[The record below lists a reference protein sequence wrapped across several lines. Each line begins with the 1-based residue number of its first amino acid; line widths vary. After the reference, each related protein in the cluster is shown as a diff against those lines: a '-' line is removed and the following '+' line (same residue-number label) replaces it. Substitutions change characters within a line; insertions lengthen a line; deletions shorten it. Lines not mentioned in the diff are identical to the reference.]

1 MPKLYYESDG
11 DFSVLS
17 GRKIAVIGYGSQG
30 HAHALN
36 LKESGATVTVGVRPG
51 SDGWKRAEAHGWTPQ
66 APADAVKDADVI
78 GIFVPDHV
86 QKQVWDD
93 VVAPALRPGSTVLFA
108 HGFCIH
114 FGQIVPPADV
124 NVIMVAPKGPGHLV
138 RRLYTEGAGVPA
150 LIAIYQDATG
160 DAKAISLAWAI
171 GIGAARA
178 GLIETNFREETETD
192 LFGEQ
197 TVLCGGATALVLAG
211 FETLV
216 EAGYAPEIAYFECM
230 HELKLIVDLMYE
242 GGMDWMRY
250 SISDTAEYG
259 DYTRGPRIVT
269 AETKAEMKRI
279 LGDIQSGKFAEEW
292 IAENRDG
299 RKRFDELRFAARNHP
314 IERVGEELR
323 EMMPFI
329 TAGKQRVEDASGG

>member
-11 DFSVLS
+11 DFSVIS
-17 GRKIAVIGYGSQG
+17 GRKIAVLGYGSQG

-36 LKESGATVTVGVRPG
+36 LKESGASVTVGVRPG

-66 APADAVKDADVI
+66 APADAVQDADVI

-86 QKQVWDD
+86 QKQVWED

-114 FGQIVPPADV
+114 FGQIVPPPDV

-150 LIAIYQDATG
+150 LIAIYQDPSG
-160 DAKAISLAWAI
+160 DAKALSLAWAI

-178 GLIETNFREETETD
+178 GLIETSFREETETD

-216 EAGYAPEIAYFECM
+216 EAGYAPEIAYFECL

-259 DYTRGPRIVT
+259 DLTRGPRIVDDRVRQT
-269 AETKAEMKRI
+269 MREILAE
-279 LGDIQSGKFAEEW
+279 IQSGKYAREFVEE
-292 IAENRDG
+292 NTSG
-299 RKRFDELRFAARNHP
+299 RSMMKM
-314 IERVGEELR
+314 LR
-323 EMMPFI
+323 ERAAN
-329 TAGKQRVEDASGG
+329 TE

>member
-36 LKESGATVTVGVRPG
+36 LKESGASVTVGVRPG

-66 APADAVKDADVI
+66 SPADAVRDADVI

-138 RRLYTEGAGVPA
+138 RRLYSEGAGVPA

-259 DYTRGPRIVT
+259 DLTRGPRVIGP
-269 AETKAEMKRI
+269 ETKAAMKVI
-279 LGDIQSGKFAEEW
+279 LEEIQTGQFAREFVGENQTGRSGMKM
-292 IAENRDG
+292 
-299 RKRFDELRFAARNHP
+299 LRERGARHP
-314 IERVGEELR
+314 IEVVGAELR
-323 EMMPFI
+323 SMMPFVSS
-329 TAGKQRVEDASGG
+329 ARKQAEESA

>member
-1 MPKLYYESDG
+1 M
-11 DFSVLS
+11 
-17 GRKIAVIGYGSQG
+17 
-30 HAHALN
+30 
-36 LKESGATVTVGVRPG
+36 
-51 SDGWKRAEAHGWTPQ
+51 
-66 APADAVKDADVI
+66 
-78 GIFVPDHV
+78 
-86 QKQVWDD
+86 
-93 VVAPALRPGSTVLFA
+93 
-108 HGFCIH
+108 
-114 FGQIVPPADV
+114 
-124 NVIMVAPKGPGHLV
+124 
-138 RRLYTEGAGVPA
+138 PA

-230 HELKLIVDLMYE
+230 HELKLIVDLLYE

-259 DYTRGPRIVT
+259 DLTRGPRVIGP
-269 AETKAEMKRI
+269 ETKAAMKQI
-279 LGDIQSGKFAEEW
+279 LEEIQSGQFAREFV
-292 IAENRDG
+292 AENQTG
-299 RKRFDELRFAARNHP
+299 RSSMKMLRERGARHP
-314 IERVGEELR
+314 IEVVGAELR
-323 EMMPFI
+323 SMMPFVSS
-329 TAGKQRVEDASGG
+329 ARQKAEESA

>member
-36 LKESGATVTVGVRPG
+36 LKESGASVTVGVRPG

-66 APADAVKDADVI
+66 SPADAVKDADVI

-86 QKQVWDD
+86 QKQVWDE
-93 VVAPALRPGSTVLFA
+93 VVSPALRPGSTVLFA

-138 RRLYTEGAGVPA
+138 RRLYSEGAGVPA

-259 DYTRGPRIVT
+259 DLTRGPRVIGP
-269 AETKAEMKRI
+269 ETKAAMKQI
-279 LGDIQSGKFAEEW
+279 LEEIQTGQFAREFVGENQTGRSGMKM
-292 IAENRDG
+292 
-299 RKRFDELRFAARNHP
+299 LRERGARHP
-314 IERVGEELR
+314 IEVVGAELR
-323 EMMPFI
+323 SMMPFVSS
-329 TAGKQRVEDASGG
+329 ARKQAEESA

>member
-36 LKESGATVTVGVRPG
+36 LKESGASVTVGVRPG

-66 APADAVKDADVI
+66 SPADAVKDADVI

-86 QKQVWDD
+86 QRQVWND

-138 RRLYTEGAGVPA
+138 RRLYSEGAGVPA

-259 DYTRGPRIVT
+259 DLTRGPRVIGP
-269 AETKAEMKRI
+269 ETKAAMKEI
-279 LGDIQSGKFAEEW
+279 LEEIQTGQFAREFVGENQTGRSGMKM
-292 IAENRDG
+292 
-299 RKRFDELRFAARNHP
+299 LRERGARHP
-314 IERVGEELR
+314 IEIVGAELR
-323 EMMPFI
+323 SMMPFVSS
-329 TAGKQRVEDASGG
+329 ARKQAEESA

>member
-17 GRKIAVIGYGSQG
+17 GRKIAVLGYGSQG

-36 LKESGATVTVGVRPG
+36 LKESGASVTVGVRPG
-51 SDGWKRAEAHGWTPQ
+51 SDGWDRSEAHGWTPQ
-66 APADAVKDADVI
+66 SPADAVRVADVI

-86 QKQVWDD
+86 QKQVWEET
-93 VVAPALRPGSTVLFA
+93 VAPALRPGSTVLFA

-150 LIAIYQDATG
+150 LIAIYQDPSG
-160 DAKAISLAWAI
+160 DAKAVALAWAI

-178 GLIETNFREETETD
+178 GLIETTFREETETD

-216 EAGYAPEIAYFECM
+216 EAGYAPEIAYFECL
-230 HELKLIVDLMYE
+230 HELKLIIDLIYE
-242 GGMDWMRY
+242 GGLSWMRY
-250 SISDTAEYG
+250 SVSDTAEWG
-259 DYTRGPRIVT
+259 DYQSGPRVVDEHARAQMRDVLTEIQDGT
-269 AETKAEMKRI
+269 FAKR
-279 LGDIQSGKFAEEW
+279 W
-292 IAENRDG
+292 IAEADAGFPEFLRLRQQAQTSQLEQVG
-299 RKRFDELRFAARNHP
+299 RQLRQ
-314 IERVGEELR
+314 
-323 EMMPFI
+323 MMPWLESEE
-329 TAGKQRVEDASGG
+329 KVPS

>member
-11 DFSVLS
+11 DFSALS
-17 GRKIAVIGYGSQG
+17 GRKIAVLGYGSQG

-36 LKESGATVTVGVRPG
+36 LKESGASVTVGVRPG

-66 APADAVKDADVI
+66 APADAVRDADVI

-86 QKQVWDD
+86 QRQIWDD
-93 VVAPALRPGSTVLFA
+93 VVAPALRPGVTVLFA

-160 DAKAISLAWAI
+160 DAKALALAWAI

-178 GLIETNFREETETD
+178 GLIETSFREETETD

-230 HELKLIVDLMYE
+230 HELKLIVDLLYE

-259 DYTRGPRIVT
+259 DLTRGPRVIGP
-269 AETKAEMKRI
+269 ETKAAMKQI
-279 LGDIQSGKFAEEW
+279 LEEIQTGQFAREFVG
-292 IAENRDG
+292 ENQTG
-299 RKRFDELRFAARNHP
+299 RSAMKMLRERGARHQIEVVGAELRS
-314 IERVGEELR
+314 
-323 EMMPFI
+323 MMPFVS
-329 TAGKQRVEDASGG
+329 TARQKAEGGA

>member
-36 LKESGATVTVGVRPG
+36 LKESGASVTVGVRPG

-138 RRLYTEGAGVPA
+138 RRLYSEGAGVPA

-197 TVLCGGATALVLAG
+197 TVLCGGATSLVLAG

-259 DYTRGPRIVT
+259 DLTRGPRVIGP
-269 AETKAEMKRI
+269 ETKAAMKQI
-279 LGDIQSGKFAEEW
+279 LEEIQTGQFAREFVGENQTGRSGMKM
-292 IAENRDG
+292 
-299 RKRFDELRFAARNHP
+299 LRERGARHP
-314 IERVGEELR
+314 IEVVGAELR
-323 EMMPFI
+323 SMMPFVSS
-329 TAGKQRVEDASGG
+329 ARKQAEESA

>member
-1 MPKLYYESDG
+1 
-11 DFSVLS
+11 
-17 GRKIAVIGYGSQG
+17 
-30 HAHALN
+30 
-36 LKESGATVTVGVRPG
+36 
-51 SDGWKRAEAHGWTPQ
+51 
-66 APADAVKDADVI
+66 
-78 GIFVPDHV
+78 
-86 QKQVWDD
+86 
-93 VVAPALRPGSTVLFA
+93 
-108 HGFCIH
+108 
-114 FGQIVPPADV
+114 
-124 NVIMVAPKGPGHLV
+124 V
-138 RRLYTEGAGVPA
+138 RRLYSEGAGVPA

-259 DYTRGPRIVT
+259 DLTRGPRVIGP
-269 AETKAEMKRI
+269 ETKAAMKQI
-279 LGDIQSGKFAEEW
+279 LEEIQTGQFAREFVGENQTGRSGMKM
-292 IAENRDG
+292 
-299 RKRFDELRFAARNHP
+299 LRERGARHP
-314 IERVGEELR
+314 IEVVGAELR
-323 EMMPFI
+323 SMMPFVSS
-329 TAGKQRVEDASGG
+329 ARKQAEESA

>member
-17 GRKIAVIGYGSQG
+17 GRKIAVLGYGSQG

-36 LKESGATVTVGVRPG
+36 LKESGASVTVGVRPG
-51 SDGWKRAEAHGWTPQ
+51 SDGWRRAEAHGWAPQ
-66 APADAVKDADVI
+66 TLADAVKDASVI

-138 RRLYTEGAGVPA
+138 RRLYGEGAGVPA
-150 LIAIYQDATG
+150 LIAIHQDATG

-178 GLIETNFREETETD
+178 GLIETSFREETETD

-197 TVLCGGATALVLAG
+197 TVLCGGTTALVQAAV
-211 FETLV
+211 ETLV

-230 HELKLIVDLMYE
+230 HELKLIVDLLYE

-259 DYTRGPRIVT
+259 DLTRGPRVIGP
-269 AETKAEMKRI
+269 ETKATMKVI
-279 LGDIQSGKFAEEW
+279 LEEIQSGQFAREFVS
-292 IAENRDG
+292 ENQTG
-299 RKRFDELRFAARNHP
+299 RSSLKMLRERGARHQIEVVGAELRS
-314 IERVGEELR
+314 
-323 EMMPFI
+323 MMPF
-329 TAGKQRVEDASGG
+329 VASARKKAEESA

>member
-93 VVAPALRPGSTVLFA
+93 VVKPALRPGSTVLFA

-259 DYTRGPRIVT
+259 DLTRGPRVIGP
-269 AETKAEMKRI
+269 ETKAAMKEI
-279 LGDIQSGKFAEEW
+279 LEEIQTGQFAREFVGENQTGRSGMKM
-292 IAENRDG
+292 
-299 RKRFDELRFAARNHP
+299 LRERGARHP
-314 IERVGEELR
+314 IEVVGAELR
-323 EMMPFI
+323 SMMPFVSS
-329 TAGKQRVEDASGG
+329 ARKQAEESA

>member
-17 GRKIAVIGYGSQG
+17 GRKIAVLGYGSQG

-36 LKESGATVTVGVRPG
+36 LKESGASVTVGVRPG

-66 APADAVKDADVI
+66 SPADAVRDADVI

-86 QKQVWDD
+86 QKQVWEEI
-93 VVAPALRPGSTVLFA
+93 VAPALRPGSTVLFA

-150 LIAIYQDATG
+150 LIAIYQDPSG
-160 DAKAISLAWAI
+160 DAKAVALAWAI

-178 GLIETNFREETETD
+178 GLIETTFREETETD

-230 HELKLIVDLMYE
+230 HELKLIVDLFYQ
-242 GGMDWMRY
+242 GGLNYMRY
-250 SISDTAEYG
+250 SVSNTAEFG

-269 AETKAEMKRI
+269 EETKQEMKRI
-279 LGDIQSGKFAEEW
+279 LKEIQTGQFA
-292 IAENRDG
+292 RDCSLMMRG
-299 RKRFDELRFAARNHP
+299 P
-314 IERVGEELR
+314 RVRSPNSAVSLME
-323 EMMPFI
+323 
-329 TAGKQRVEDASGG
+329 